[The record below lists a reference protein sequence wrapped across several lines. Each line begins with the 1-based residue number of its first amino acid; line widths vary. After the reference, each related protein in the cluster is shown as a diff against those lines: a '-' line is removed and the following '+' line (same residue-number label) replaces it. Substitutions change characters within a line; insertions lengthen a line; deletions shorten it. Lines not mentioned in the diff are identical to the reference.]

1 MSSGVYNSIFGK
13 FHVKNGLSKIHMAF
27 LRYLWICSSTLQLCL
42 GFNQAD
48 VAFLSTQV
56 RSLVR
61 GLDTLYLWMTVIP
74 SLNEAKEQETY

>member
-61 GLDTLYLWMTVIP
+61 GIDTLYLWMTVIP

>member
-61 GLDTLYLWMTVIP
+61 GLDILYLWMTVIP

>member
-13 FHVKNGLSKIHMAF
+13 FHVKNGLSEIHMAF
-27 LRYLWICSSTLQLCL
+27 LCYLGICSSILQLCL

-61 GLDTLYLWMTVIP
+61 GLDILYLWMTVIP
-74 SLNEAKEQETY
+74 SLNEAKEQET